1 MKKAFWLIL
10 AVALCLTAS
19 RVALAQ
25 NNTGATEAASPIVQ
39 AVLFYSPS
47 CPHCHRV
54 IEQDLPPLNEQ
65 YGEQLQILGID
76 TSKSIGQQLYQNTIE
91 QFALPVA
98 RQGVPTLVVGDTV
111 LVGSVE
117 IPQMFPQIVAEG
129 IAAGGIGWPDIPGL
143 VEAVPDLPLSA
154 DPQLRA
160 DTLAA
165 QETAVAANEGV
176 ANSSSSAAV
185 ALEEIDTTG
194 MAVVE
199 TPPADPAGFT
209 LAWLVMAGMGAA
221 LVFTTHRLWK
231 AQAGVVNVMETA
243 VSPVNAPLVPVFVVI
258 GLIVAGYLSYV
269 EITHVEAVCGP
280 VGECNIVQSSPY
292 AQILGIPVA
301 VLGVLNYLAVGG
313 LWLWKQVN
321 TQTRLPLLLLLP
333 LTVFG
338 TIFSIYLTFLELF
351 AIHAVCAW
359 CLTSAVITTFLMV
372 IIVNE
377 VTKRPSAPHLSV
389 AGKKVRDVS

>member
-321 TQTRLPLLLLLP
+321 TQARLPLLLLLP